1 MISVLRSWKGH
12 DYFIEAAQH
21 VLDYFP
27 DVHFIIAG
35 DGPRRE
41 AIESKIRRMNLT
53 KSVHLIGHRHDVANV
68 IAGLKALVLPSYAHE
83 GIPQIV
89 LQAQAMAKPVIGTN
103 IGGIPEVIE
112 NDQTGLLVPP
122 KDIHLLADSIERI
135 LSDEMLCR
143 FLGEQSLNQILNNYT
158 FEHMCERTERL
169 YHQYLSKK

>member
-27 DVHFIIAG
+27 DVHFVIAG
-35 DGPRRE
+35 EGPRRE
-41 AIESKIRRMNLT
+41 AIESKIKHMGLT

-89 LQAQAMAKPVIGTN
+89 LQAQAMAKPVIGTS
-103 IGGIPEVIE
+103 IGGIPEVIDNE
-112 NDQTGLLVPP
+112 QTGLIVPP
-122 KDIHLLADSIERI
+122 KDIHRLADSIERI

-143 FLGEQSLNQILNNYT
+143 FLGEQSLQFILNQHT
-158 FEHMCERTERL
+158 FEHMCEHTEEL
-169 YHQYLSKK
+169 YRRYLKA